1 MRLVSNDDWTF
12 CSLIPESPVNGNSG
26 GKVYGLG
33 PANDDLAPY
42 MLAFANNDDKYQV
55 LSMCIYEVLD
65 YYLIPSIGNINILY
79 FRNMISDHFR
89 QNSQLLNFCSDVCV
103 ITISATLGLLSSII

>member
-42 MLAFANNDDKYQV
+42 MLAFGNNDDKYQV
-55 LSMCIYEVLD
+55 LSMCIYEVLCR
-65 YYLIPSIGNINILY
+65 YL
-79 FRNMISDHFR
+79 
-89 QNSQLLNFCSDVCV
+89 LL
-103 ITISATLGLLSSII
+103 